1 MHYMSDNTQPISVI
15 TSLLDLSERRV
26 QQLSRAGVIPKAARG
41 RYELI
46 GSVRGYIRHLRD
58 LNLKG
63 ETGTVDYG
71 AERARL
77 IKAKADL
84 AEMEASQMRG
94 DLLPAPDVTAAWT
107 EIVALMRARLLV
119 LPDKI
124 APVVHETTSLNQTRD
139 VIKKAVYEILKEIAA
154 TDVEILPQT
163 DGNTSV
169 EEGGEER
176 LQSGGTTAGPD
187 DQPMGGSKPE
197 AEL

>member
-1 MHYMSDNTQPISVI
+1 MSDNTQPISVI

-58 LNLKG
+58 INIKS

-71 AERARL
+71 IERARL
-77 IKAKADL
+77 VKAKADL

-139 VIKKAVYEILKEIAA
+139 VIKKAVYEVLTEIAE
-154 TDVEILPQT
+154 TEIEITPRADGDAGTAESGDDDLP
-163 DGNTSV
+163 D
-169 EEGGEER
+169 
-176 LQSGGTTAGPD
+176 GGTAAQPDHQSVGGPI
-187 DQPMGGSKPE
+187 P
-197 AEL
+197 

>member
-1 MHYMSDNTQPISVI
+1 MSDNTQPISVI

-63 ETGTVDYG
+63 ETGNADYG
-71 AERARL
+71 TERARL
-77 IKAKADL
+77 VKAKADL
-84 AEMEASQMRG
+84 AEMEASRMRG
-94 DLLPAPDVTAAWT
+94 DLLPAPDVKSAWT

-124 APVVHETTSLNQTRD
+124 APVVHETTSLNQARD
-139 VIKKAVYEILKEIAA
+139 VIKKAIYEVLTEIAE
-154 TDVEILPQT
+154 TNVDVIPHF
-163 DGNTSV
+163 DGDDSV
-169 EEGGEER
+169 ADGGEKSAEI
-176 LQSGGTTAGPD
+176 SSTAS
-187 DQPMGGSKPE
+187 GSKRKPVGGQQSKT
-197 AEL
+197 EL

>member
-1 MHYMSDNTQPISVI
+1 MSDNTQPISVI

-58 LNLKG
+58 INIKS

-71 AERARL
+71 TERARL

-139 VIKKAVYEILKEIAA
+139 VIKKAVYEILTEIAA
-154 TDVEILPQT
+154 TDVEILPHA

-169 EEGGEER
+169 EEGGDEC
-176 LQSGGTTAGPD
+176 LQSGGTTTGPD

>member
-1 MHYMSDNTQPISVI
+1 MVATG
-15 TSLLDLSERRV
+15 DLSCHPDNPRRGNVDEIRSSIRINGFYGALVV
-26 QQLSRAGVIPKAARG
+26 QRSTGH
-41 RYELI
+41 I

-58 LNLKG
+58 INIKS

-71 AERARL
+71 TERARL

-169 EEGGEER
+169 EEGGDEC
-176 LQSGGTTAGPD
+176 LQSGGTTTGPD